1 MSTRTRFAIAAA
13 LTAALVLPATAD
25 AKGPSVARI
34 TGPGLAAP
42 VAINGDGE
50 GGSSTNLGLL
60 VDQTGFFPQTFG
72 QSPDPLLREQPAVR
86 QLGARYTVTYTV
98 PGPTTS
104 TLRQEL
110 YPYATG
116 DVISYMEPGQTIW
129 EMKTHGGWYRAGALS
144 SELRAMLMNVGLP
157 KTAPAALRNRN
168 TSQAREARIA
178 VGAGAGLALAAGA
191 LFLLNR
197 RRH

>member
-1 MSTRTRFAIAAA
+1 MTNRARFATTAA

-34 TGPGLAAP
+34 TGPGLGAP
-42 VAINGDGE
+42 VTINGDGE
-50 GGSSTNLGLL
+50 GGSATNLGLL
-60 VDQTGFFPQTFG
+60 VDQTGFFPQAFG

-104 TLRQEL
+104 TLRQDL
-110 YPYATG
+110 YPYAAGT
-116 DVISYMEPGQTIW
+116 VISYMEPGQAIW
-129 EMKTHGGWYRAGALS
+129 DMQTHGGWYRGGALS
-144 SELRAMLMNVGLP
+144 TELRTMLMNVGLP
-157 KTAPAALRNRN
+157 KTPPAGLRSRN
-168 TSQAREARIA
+168 TSHVKEARIA
-178 VGAGAGLALAAGA
+178 VGAGAGLALTAGA
-191 LFLLNR
+191 LFLLHR

>member
-1 MSTRTRFAIAAA
+1 MTTRARFATMAA
-13 LTAALVLPATAD
+13 LTAALVLPATAE

-34 TGPGLAAP
+34 TGPGLTAP
-42 VAINGDGE
+42 VTISGDGE
-50 GGSSTNLGLL
+50 GGNATNLGLL

-72 QSPDPLLREQPAVR
+72 QSPDPLLREQPAGR

-110 YPYATG
+110 YPYAAGT
-116 DVISYMEPGQTIW
+116 VISYMEPGQAIW
-129 EMKTHGGWYRAGALS
+129 DMRTHGGWYRGDALS

-157 KTAPAALRNRN
+157 KTPPAALRSRN
-168 TSQAREARIA
+168 TSHVREARIA
-178 VGAGAGLALAAGA
+178 VGAGAGLVLTAGA
-191 LFLLNR
+191 LVVLHR

>member
-1 MSTRTRFAIAAA
+1 MKIRARVATAAT

-34 TGPGLAAP
+34 TGPGLTAP
-42 VAINGDGE
+42 VTINGDGE
-50 GGSSTNLGLL
+50 GGNSTNLGLL
-60 VDQTGFFPQTFG
+60 VEQTGFFPQTFG
-72 QSPDPLLREQPAVR
+72 QSPDPLLREQPEVR

-110 YPYATG
+110 YPYAT
-116 DVISYMEPGQTIW
+116 DAVISYMEPGQTIW
-129 EMKTHGGWYRAGALS
+129 NMKTRGGWYRGGALS

-157 KTAPAALRNRN
+157 KTAPGALRSRN
-168 TSQAREARIA
+168 TSYSREARIA
-178 VGAGAGLALAAGA
+178 VGAGAGLALAACA

>member
-1 MSTRTRFAIAAA
+1 MTNRTRFATAAA

-34 TGPGLAAP
+34 TGPGLTAP
-42 VAINGDGE
+42 VTISGDGE
-50 GGSSTNLGLL
+50 GGNSTNLGLL
-60 VDQTGFFPQTFG
+60 VEQTGFFPQTFG
-72 QSPDPLLREQPAVR
+72 QSPDPLLREQPSVR

-116 DVISYMEPGQTIW
+116 GVISHMDSGQAIW
-129 EMKTHGGWYRAGALS
+129 DQTTHGGWYRGGALS

-157 KTAPAALRNRN
+157 KTPPAALNNRN
-168 TSQAREARIA
+168 TSHVREARIA
-178 VGAGAGLALAAGA
+178 VGAGAGLAVAAGV
-191 LFLLNR
+191 LFVLHR

>member
-1 MSTRTRFAIAAA
+1 MRTRTRFAIAAA
-13 LTAALVLPATAD
+13 FTAALVLAATAD

-34 TGPGLAAP
+34 TGPGLTAP
-42 VAINGDGE
+42 VTISGDGE

-60 VDQTGFFPQTFG
+60 VGQTGFFPQAFG
-72 QSPDPLLREQPAVR
+72 QSPDPLLSEQPEVR

-110 YPYATG
+110 YPYASG
-116 DVISYMEPGQTIW
+116 SVISYMEPGQTIW
-129 EMKTHGGWYRAGALS
+129 DMKTHGGWYRGGALS
-144 SELRAMLMNVGLP
+144 AELRAMLIKLGLQ
-157 KTAPAALRNRN
+157 KTAPAALRNRT
-168 TSQAREARIA
+168 TSHVREARIA